1 MSCESERCRLTDV
14 IAVMIGSGNRPM
26 GMMMGHQNPAH
37 AEVSSS
43 VAIHNGVSGPEK
55 AATKTE

>member
-1 MSCESERCRLTDV
+1 MLLMMIVV
-14 IAVMIGSGNRPM
+14 IAVMIGSGNGPM
-26 GMMMGHQNPAH
+26 GMMMGPQNPAH

-43 VAIHNGVSGPEK
+43 VEIHNGVSGHEK